1 MKKYKIT
8 MYEEQGGVDYIEA
21 VNEEEAR
28 KLAQDMLSAE
38 GIDAFKGFN
47 IKHRD
52 FAVVDVEEA

>member
-1 MKKYKIT
+1 